1 MLFVFLTTLI
11 IIARLFRSVNIFF
24 EIFQT
29 FFDDFFSEMGYN
41 KIILFLWRGGEDL
54 LSFSTDIQF
63 LKGVGEKRAQLY
75 KKLSI
80 ENIGQLL
87 YYFPRSY
94 LDLTKVT
101 EIADCKSGEVCAVR
115 AVITHKGREQHIRRG
130 LSVFKVKIA
139 DDSGP
144 MNITFF
150 NAKFAVDALELGK
163 EYLFYGKMT
172 SGGLNA
178 PMIFPADGPSQVI
191 PIYPLT
197 AGLSSKMIGAN
208 VQQALALIEADLSP
222 GKELPDPI
230 PQSLRQRYGL
240 CHLHY
245 ALSNIHL
252 PADPETI
259 EIAKRRLIFEEFFT
273 LALSLASVKSRNRGA
288 TAYHCASVELEDFYA
303 SLPFSPTGAQK
314 RAIGDILRDL
324 GSPAPMNRLV
334 QGDVGSGKTLVAAAG
349 IYAACKSGF
358 QAAMMAPTE
367 ILARQHYDSLARF
380 LEPLGLKLQL
390 LTGSMS
396 AKEKAAA
403 KERILSGEANVC
415 IGTHAL
421 ISDDVTF
428 ADLALVVTDEQH
440 RFGVA
445 QRAKLS
451 SKSQNPHTLVMSAT
465 PIPRTLALM
474 VYGDLDVSILDE
486 LPPGRQK
493 IDTFLIASKKK
504 NDAYGFIRE
513 HLDRGLQ
520 AYIVCP
526 LVETGEVDMG
536 LVNASDHA
544 AELAAEAF
552 RDYKVG
558 LLHGKMKPK
567 DKDKVMEQFKNG
579 EIQLLVSTTV
589 IEVGVDVPNA
599 VIMLIENAERFGL
612 SQLHQLR
619 GRVGRGKE
627 KSTCILVS
635 DNRSEETRERLE
647 VMHKTN
653 NGFEIAEFDLK
664 ARGPGDFL
672 GMRQHG
678 LPQLKIADMGSDMEL
693 LVQAQEA
700 AQAVLARQVD
710 MTNEEHRLLQN
721 AVRTMLK
728 GVGDR
733 PN

>member
-1 MLFVFLTTLI
+1 M
-11 IIARLFRSVNIFF
+11 
-24 EIFQT
+24 
-29 FFDDFFSEMGYN
+29 
-41 KIILFLWRGGEDL
+41 
-54 LSFSTDIQF
+54 LSFSTDIQY

-80 ENIGQLL
+80 ETIGQLL

-94 LDLTKVT
+94 LDLTKVVD
-101 EIADCKSGEVCAVR
+101 IADCQTGELCTIR
-115 AVITHKGREQHIRRG
+115 ATVTHKGREQHIRRG
-130 LSVFKVKIA
+130 LSVFKVKVA

-144 MNITFF
+144 MNLTFF
-150 NAKFAVDALELGK
+150 NAKFTVDALTVGE
-163 EYLFYGKMT
+163 EYLFYGKLL
-172 SGGLNA
+172 SGGMTA
-178 PMIFPADGPSQVI
+178 PMIVPCDGPTQVI
-191 PIYPLT
+191 PVYPLT
-197 AGLSSKMIGAN
+197 AGLSSKMISSN
-208 VQQALALIEADLSP
+208 VQQALALIEQDLTEE
-222 GKELPDPI
+222 KKLPDPI
-230 PQSLRQRYGL
+230 PQSLRQKYSL

-245 ALSNIHL
+245 ALSNIHI
-252 PADPETI
+252 PSDTGAV

-273 LALSLASVKSRNRGA
+273 LALSLASVRSRHHA
-288 TAYHCASVELEDFYA
+288 ASSYHCGEVDLEEFYT
-303 SLPFSPTGAQK
+303 SLPFSPTAAQT
-314 RAIGDILRDL
+314 RAISDILRDMD
-324 GSPAPMNRLV
+324 SSIPMNRLI
-334 QGDVGSGKTLVAAAG
+334 QGDVGSGKTLVAAAA
-349 IYAACKSGF
+349 IYAACKNGF

-367 ILARQHYDSLARF
+367 ILARQHYESLAKF
-380 LEPLGLKLQL
+380 LEPLGLHLQL
-390 LTGSMS
+390 LTGSMT
-396 AKEKAAA
+396 AKEKNLA
-403 KERILSGEANVC
+403 KARIASGEANVC

-421 ISDDVTF
+421 ISDDVSF

-493 IDTFLIASKKK
+493 IDTFLIGSKKR

-552 RDYKVG
+552 SDYSVG
-558 LLHGKMKPK
+558 LLHGKMKAK

-579 EIQLLVSTTV
+579 DIQLLVSTTV

-635 DNRSEETRERLE
+635 DNRSDDTRERLK

-678 LPQLKIADMGSDMEL
+678 LPQLKIADMSSDMQL

-700 AQAVLARQVD
+700 AQAVLAHQVE
-710 MTNEEHRLLQN
+710 MTEEEHKLLQN
-721 AVRTMLK
+721 AVRTMLR